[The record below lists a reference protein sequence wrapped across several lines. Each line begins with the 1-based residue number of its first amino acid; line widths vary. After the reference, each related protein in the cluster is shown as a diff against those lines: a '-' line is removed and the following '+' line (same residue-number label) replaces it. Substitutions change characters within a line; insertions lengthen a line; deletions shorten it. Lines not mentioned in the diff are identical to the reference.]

1 MPYNVI
7 LFTDI
12 PNPDHFTRG
21 YGAYRLAS
29 EIRKHGY
36 TVLTVDFSSALDEE
50 TFTKIISA
58 GVDQTTLAVG
68 FSTTWFP
75 YIKKEVN
82 SKYIIGQKS
91 RTIDSTTDFNQDAHL
106 WYRTSLTNRIA
117 GGELSVFAKI
127 IKDKNPKTK
136 VIIGG
141 AKSSEYISDPSADN
155 VFIGYSENQIVDY
168 LNSISGQGPKRIFNK
183 VIDYDAKA
191 VIGDFDIRT
200 GITEYVETD
209 IILPEEL
216 LTFEFSRGCIFNCT
230 FCSMAHR
237 NQDTRDFV
245 KYKETIKKELMDN
258 WSKWGIYKYTI
269 TDDTF
274 NDYTEKLELINDV
287 IQELPFTPVFS
298 WAYARV
304 DLIGKNPEQAQ
315 LLKDIGIKEVYYG
328 LETWNDT
335 TAKAI
340 RKGGSR
346 SRKIES
352 MKIAK
357 ECWGDD
363 IILSAGIVI
372 GLPYDTVD
380 SVNEVVDWYIE
391 EGHKIIDNLKFV
403 TLTIFPDDGTNNYKF
418 LSDIETDPAAYNYS
432 FPDPVNRPYHWV
444 RDDSGDIKDKDQAFE
459 LMIAANKK
467 VKPYYNQNQR
477 GSWDNFKYYVTGGN
491 AAEMYY
497 KFVTEKY
504 FPKLIKILC
513 SN

>member
-29 EIRKHGY
+29 EIRKYGY
-36 TVLTVDFSSALDEE
+36 SVLTVDFSSVIDEALYQE
-50 TFTKIISA
+50 IIEKA
-58 GVDQTTLAVG
+58 VDDSTLVVG

-75 YIKKEVN
+75 YIKKEIN

-91 RTIDSTTDFNQDAHL
+91 RTVDSSTDFDERTN
-106 WYRTSLTNRIA
+106 WYATSVTNRIA
-117 GGELSVFAKI
+117 SGELSVFAKI
-127 IKDKNPKTK
+127 VKNKNPKTK
-136 VIIGG
+136 IIIGG
-141 AKSSEYISDPSADN
+141 AKSSEYITDPAADN

-168 LNSISGQGPKRIFNK
+168 LNSLSGQGPKRIFNK
-183 VIDYDAKA
+183 IINYDTKA

-200 GITEYVETD
+200 GFTEYVDTD
-209 IILPEEL
+209 CILPEEL

-237 NQDTRDFV
+237 NQDTRDFI
-245 KYKETIKKELMDN
+245 KYKDTIRTELMNN
-258 WSKWGIYKYTI
+258 WTKWRVYKYTI

-274 NDYTEKLELINDV
+274 NDYTEKLELINEV
-287 IQELPFTPVFS
+287 IKELPFKPIFS

-304 DLIGKNPEQAQ
+304 DLIGQHPKQAQ

-328 LETWNDT
+328 LETWNDI

-340 RKGGSR
+340 RKGGKK

-363 IILSAGIVI
+363 VILSAGIVI
-372 GLPYDTVD
+372 GLPYDTVE
-380 SVNEVVDWYIE
+380 SVNEVVDWYIA
-391 EGHKIIDNLKFV
+391 EGHKVIDNLKFV
-403 TLTIFPDDGTNNYKF
+403 TLTIFPDDGTNQHKF
-418 LSDIETDPAAYNYS
+418 LSDIETDPLKFNYS
-432 FPDPVNRPYHWV
+432 FPDPINRPYHWV
-444 RDDSGDIKDKDQAFE
+444 RNDSGDIKDKDQAFE

-467 VKPYYNQNQR
+467 VKPYYNQNRR
-477 GSWDNFKYYVTGGN
+477 GSWDNFKYYKNGEN
-491 AAEMYY
+491 AAQMYY
-497 KFVTEKY
+497 RFVTEYY
-504 FPKLIKILC
+504 FPTLLEKLCL
-513 SN
+513 N